1 MTAVHTPTSPPSLAP
16 AHAAGRPRR
25 ATAATRFTVKL
36 VVHAMLLATLC
47 AVGHATLS
55 QAHAQSTPSAAEARR
70 FDIPPGP
77 LDQALSRFGRQAGV
91 QLAVNAQL
99 TAGLASPG
107 VRGRHAAPEALGLL
121 LSGTGLEAVRDAGG
135 EYTLRRIAPA
145 AGKEA
150 TLPAVKVTAGVEAS
164 AYQAAAATSATR
176 INAPLR
182 DIPQTVNV
190 VTEALIDDQGARS
203 LQDTLQNVP
212 GVSFHIG
219 DGQRDQAYIRGFDAI
234 GDQYV
239 DGLRDDG
246 LYYRDLSNIE
256 RVEVVKGPAAVLYGR
271 GSSGGIIN
279 RITKK
284 PGPDAVRE
292 VELIVGSDDQKR
304 ATFDVG
310 AAVNE
315 AADFCI
321 AGAIER
327 SGSFREEGFVE
338 RENLAPS
345 LALRLSPDTRL
356 LIQAEKLRDRRITDM
371 GIPAFQGRPT
381 DVASDTYYGTANAER
396 DDYSEANVTAGRI
409 TLDHRIDDSLSLR
422 NHFGTYSYT
431 LNRQN
436 TFAATVNEA
445 ARTGSLFH
453 GATDRDDEGWFNQ
466 LELSQDLNAG
476 SMRHQLLYGLEIGRQ
491 RKDFQSWNW
500 NVRPTV
506 DLFDPVLPEL
516 SAFGSAVLANDNL
529 TTMEVTSLYVQDL
542 VTLSPQWKALVGLRH
557 DEFRQQVKE
566 RIAAQPDRERTDSE
580 WSPRAGVVF
589 QPTDWQ
595 SWYLSYSRSFQPS
608 GETLAFS
615 SAQAEMAPEETT
627 NLEIGTK
634 LDLLDGRVSATA
646 AVFELER
653 TNIKN
658 TDPVTRALVAV
669 GTQRTRGVELTVAG
683 EIAAG
688 WQLSAGYAYLDAR
701 VTRSVA
707 VQNGVALE
715 GTRAALT
722 PEHSANLWLV
732 HDLGHG
738 FSVGGGLRY
747 VGDRYAS
754 PDNLVTLEEYVTADA
769 VLMYKTRAYDLALN
783 VKNLTDEEYFISGHG
798 ASNNLNAPGAPRSVE
813 LTARFR
819 F

>member
-1 MTAVHTPTSPPSLAP
+1 MSHAPSGRRPSTKPIKARLRPAAVAVHLAVSSL
-16 AHAAGRPRR
+16 
-25 ATAATRFTVKL
+25 F
-36 VVHAMLLATLC
+36 VVGTTFGLAS
-47 AVGHATLS
+47 A
-55 QAHAQSTPSAAEARR
+55 AHAQASKSYA
-70 FDIPPGP
+70 IPAGP
-77 LDQALSRFGRQAGV
+77 LGPALSRFAAEAGV
-91 QLAVNAQL
+91 LLSFDPAL
-99 TAGLASPG
+99 TAGRSSSG
-107 VRGRHAAPEALGLL
+107 
-121 LSGTGLEAVRDAGG
+121 LSGSYTVPAGLAALVAGHGLEAVRDGSGA
-135 EYTLRRIAPA
+135 YSLRRMPA

-150 TLPAVKVTAGVEAS
+150 ELSAVNVTARAEATT
-164 AYQAAAATSATR
+164 YQAAAATSATR

-190 VTEALIDDQGARS
+190 VTESLIDDQGARS

-246 LYYRDLSNIE
+246 LYYRDLSNID

-284 PGPDAVRE
+284 PGPDAGRE
-292 VELIVGSDDQKR
+292 LELIVGSWDEKR
-304 ATFDVG
+304 ATFDLG
-310 AAVNE
+310 GAVNE
-315 AADFCI
+315 AADFRV

-338 RENLAPS
+338 RENFAPS

-356 LIQAEKLRDRRITDM
+356 VIQGETLRDRRITDM
-371 GIPAFQGRPT
+371 GIPAFQGRPA
-381 DVASDTYYGTANAER
+381 DVSRDTYYGTANAER
-396 DDYSEANVTAGRI
+396 DDYSEANVTSGRVG
-409 TLDHRIDDSLSLR
+409 LDHRINESLSLR
-422 NHFGTYSYT
+422 NHFGAYTYE
-431 LNRQN
+431 LDRQN

-445 ARTGSLFH
+445 ARTASLFH
-453 GATDRDDEGWFNQ
+453 GATDRRDKGWFNQ
-466 LELSQDLNAG
+466 LELNQNLTAG

-491 RKDFQSWNW
+491 KKDFQSWNW

-506 DLFDPVLPEL
+506 DLFDPVLPNL
-516 SAFGSAVLANDNL
+516 TAFGSAVPANNNL
-529 TTMEVTSLYVQDL
+529 TTMEVTSAYVQDL

-557 DEFRQQVKE
+557 DEFRQEVKE
-566 RIAAQPDRERTDSE
+566 RMAGQADRERTDRE

-589 QPTDWQ
+589 QPNDWLA
-595 SWYLSYSRSFQPS
+595 WYLSYSSAFQPS

-627 NLEIGTK
+627 NLEAGTK
-634 LDLLDGRVSATA
+634 LDFLDGRVSATA

-658 TDPVTRALVAV
+658 TDPVSKALVAV

-683 EIAAG
+683 EIATG

-701 VTRSVA
+701 VTQSIA
-707 VQNGVALE
+707 VQNGVALQ

-722 PEHSANLWLV
+722 PKHSANIWLMCE
-732 HDLGHG
+732 LGHG
-738 FSVGGGLRY
+738 FSMGGGARY

-754 PDNLVTLEEYVTADA
+754 PDNLITLEKYVTADA
-769 VLMYKTRAYDLALN
+769 ALIYKAKAYDLALN
-783 VKNLTDEEYFISGHG
+783 VKNLTDEEFFISGHG

-813 LTARFR
+813 LTARIR